1 MTISG
6 PRPSLLARLRT
17 PEPAPPWSTASALLT
32 AVGALLAFIAGTF
45 FAQVWLE
52 GQVYALLA
60 GWALGGLLT
69 VIFVLRQRRAPQQ
82 RAALRLAGGTTPLP
96 FIVFLSFGA
105 ALALDLLAISVTSR
119 FLPAPALLGIGLET
133 SGAAALIF
141 AALFVLIAQPL
152 AEELVFRGVALPA
165 LRTALGARFGLVA
178 TAALSAVFHLLIY
191 PASYTAVDSGVS
203 PLAALWYSGVTP
215 FLAALVFGSVRV
227 VTGSTRLAIAAHVA
241 FGLFALLRLLA
252 GF

>member
-1 MTISG
+1 M
-6 PRPSLLARLRT
+6 
-17 PEPAPPWSTASALLT
+17 
-32 AVGALLAFIAGTF
+32 
-45 FAQVWLE
+45 
-52 GQVYALLA
+52 
-60 GWALGGLLT
+60 
-69 VIFVLRQRRAPQQ
+69 
-82 RAALRLAGGTTPLP
+82 
-96 FIVFLSFGA
+96 
-105 ALALDLLAISVTSR
+105 
-119 FLPAPALLGIGLET
+119 
-133 SGAAALIF
+133 
-141 AALFVLIAQPL
+141 LIAQPL